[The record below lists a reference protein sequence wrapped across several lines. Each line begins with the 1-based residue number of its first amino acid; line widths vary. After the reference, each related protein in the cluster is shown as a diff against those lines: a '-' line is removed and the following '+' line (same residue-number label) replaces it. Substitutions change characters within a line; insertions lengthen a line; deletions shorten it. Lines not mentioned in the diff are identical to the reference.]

1 MKTFEWFVAWR
12 YLRAR
17 RKQTVISV
25 VTLISIL
32 GVMAGVAAMIVALS
46 INSGFRGHLQDK
58 LLRGTAHLNV
68 KPILSSEGIRN
79 PAELISKIRKVSG
92 IQSASAALYGPVL
105 MSTGSRQDGVML
117 KGIAVDDPL
126 VLAQFFQVRHG
137 DLSELASSGGKG
149 RIENHLAI
157 GVQLAERL
165 GVLVGDMVS
174 VFSDETTLTPLGEF
188 PLSRQFKVVAIFQ
201 SGLYDFDA
209 QWVFTALP
217 SAQRALGSGQRVSV
231 IECRV
236 RDIYQVDRIALEIKQ
251 LLGEGFET
259 IDWKELNRPVF
270 EALRLEKLVM
280 VVTIGLIVFV
290 AALNII
296 TTLTMMVM
304 EKTRDIA
311 VLMSMGATR
320 KAVRKIFIFQG
331 MTIGVVGSFW
341 GLIMGYTFCW
351 ICDRYQL
358 IRLQADVYSMTHVP
372 FNLSVV
378 DGVVVAGSA
387 IMISFLA
394 TLYPSGRA
402 AELNP
407 VEALRYE

>member
-32 GVMAGVAAMIVALS
+32 GVTAGVSAMIVALS
-46 INSGFRGHLQDK
+46 ISSGFRENLQDK
-58 LLRGTAHLNV
+58 LLKGTAHLNV
-68 KPILSSEGIRN
+68 KPVLSSEGIEN
-79 PAELISKIRKVSG
+79 PAELTSRIREVPG
-92 IQSASAALYGPVL
+92 IRSASAALYGPVL
-105 MSTGSRQDGVML
+105 MSTGSRQNGVML

-126 VLAQFFQVRHG
+126 VLAQFFQVRQG
-137 DLSELASSGGKG
+137 DLGRLAGNREG
-149 RIENHLAI
+149 RIRDRLAV
-157 GVQLAERL
+157 GVDLAERL
-165 GVLVGDMVS
+165 GLLVGDTVS

-188 PLSRQFKVVAIFQ
+188 PLRRRFEVVAIFQ

-209 QWVFTALP
+209 QWAFTALP
-217 SAQRALGSGQRVSV
+217 SAQRALGTGGRVSV

-236 RDIYQVDRIALEIKQ
+236 EDIYQVDRIALRIEQ

-259 IDWKELNRPVF
+259 IDWKDLNRPVF
-270 EALRLEKLVM
+270 EALRLERLVM

-331 MTIGVVGSFW
+331 VTIGVVGSFF
-341 GLIMGYTFCW
+341 GLVLGYALCW

-372 FNLSVV
+372 FNLSVA
-378 DGVVVAGSA
+378 DGVVVAVSA
-387 IMISFLA
+387 IMVSFLA

-407 VEALRYE
+407 VEALRHE

>member
-17 RKQTVISV
+17 RKQAVISV

-32 GVMAGVAAMIVALS
+32 GVTAGVAAMIVALS
-46 INSGFRGHLQDK
+46 ISSGFRENLQDK

-68 KPILSSEGIRN
+68 KPVLGSEGIGN
-79 PAELISKIRKVSG
+79 PEEVTSRIREVAG
-92 IQSASAALYGPVL
+92 IRSASAALYGPVL

-117 KGIAVDDPL
+117 KGIALDDPL
-126 VLAQFFQVRHG
+126 VRGQFFQVRTG
-137 DLSELASSGGKG
+137 DLGRLAASQEG
-149 RIENHLAI
+149 RTVDRLAV
-157 GVQLAERL
+157 GVELAERL
-165 GVLVGDMVS
+165 GLLVGDTVS
-174 VFSDETTLTPLGEF
+174 LFSDETALTPLGEF
-188 PLSRQFKVVAIFQ
+188 PLRRRFEVVAIFR

-209 QWVFTALP
+209 QWAFTALA
-217 SAQRALGSGQRVSV
+217 SAQRALGTGGRVSV

-236 RDIYQVDRIALEIKQ
+236 EDIHQVGRIALQ
-251 LLGEGFET
+251 VRQVLGEGFET
-259 IDWKELNRPVF
+259 IDWRELNRPVF
-270 EALRLEKLVM
+270 EALRLERLVM

-290 AALNII
+290 AALNIV

-320 KAVRKIFIFQG
+320 KAIRKIFVLQG
-331 MTIGVVGSFW
+331 VAIGVVGSFW
-341 GLIMGYTFCW
+341 GLMVGYALCW
-351 ICDRYQL
+351 ICDRYRL
-358 IRLQADVYSMTHVP
+358 IGLQADIYSMTHVP
-372 FNLSVV
+372 FNLSAA
-378 DGVVVAGSA
+378 DGVVVAASA
-387 IMISFLA
+387 VMVSFAA

-407 VEALRYE
+407 VEALRHE

>member
-32 GVMAGVAAMIVALS
+32 GVTAGVAAMVVALS
-46 INSGFRGHLQDK
+46 ISSGFRKNLQDK
-58 LLRGTAHLNV
+58 LLKGTAHLNV
-68 KPILSSEGIRN
+68 KPVLSSEGIGN
-79 PAELISKIRKVSG
+79 PAELTSKIRKVPG
-92 IQSASAALYGPVL
+92 IRSASAALYGPVL

-126 VLAQFFQVRHG
+126 VLAQFFQVRQG
-137 DLSELASSGGKG
+137 DLGRLAGNQEGPVED
-149 RIENHLAI
+149 RVAV
-157 GVQLAERL
+157 GVDLAERL
-165 GVLVGDMVS
+165 GLLIGDTVG

-188 PLSRQFKVVAIFQ
+188 PLRRRFKVVAIFQ

-209 QWVFTALP
+209 HWAFTALS
-217 SAQRALGSGQRVSV
+217 SAQRALGTGQRASV

-236 RDIYQVDRIALEIKQ
+236 EDIYQVERMALQIKQ
-251 LLGEGFET
+251 VLGEGFET

-280 VVTIGLIVFV
+280 VITIGLIVFV
-290 AALNII
+290 AALNIV

-311 VLMSMGATR
+311 ILMSMGATR

-331 MTIGVVGSFW
+331 VTIGVIGSFW
-341 GLIMGYTFCW
+341 GLIFGYSLCW
-351 ICDRYQL
+351 ICDRYRL

-372 FNLSVV
+372 FNLSVA
-378 DGVVVAGSA
+378 DGVAVAAAA
-387 IMISFLA
+387 IIISFLA
-394 TLYPSGRA
+394 TLYPSDRA
-402 AELNP
+402 AGLNP

>member
-1 MKTFEWFVAWR
+1 MTTFEWFVAWR

-32 GVMAGVAAMIVALS
+32 GVTAGVAAMVVALS
-46 INSGFRGHLQDK
+46 ISSGFRKNLQDK
-58 LLRGTAHLNV
+58 LLKGTAHLNV
-68 KPILSSEGIRN
+68 KPVLSSEGIGN
-79 PAELISKIRKVSG
+79 PAELTSRIRKVPG
-92 IQSASAALYGPVL
+92 IRSASAALYGPVL

-126 VLAQFFQVRHG
+126 VLAQFFQVRQG
-137 DLSELASSGGKG
+137 DLGRLAGNQEDPVED
-149 RIENHLAI
+149 RVAV
-157 GVQLAERL
+157 GVNLAERL
-165 GVLVGDMVS
+165 GLVVGDTVG

-188 PLSRQFKVVAIFQ
+188 PLRRRFKVVAIFR

-209 QWVFTALP
+209 QWAFTALS
-217 SAQRALGSGQRVSV
+217 SAQRALGTGQRVSV

-236 RDIYQVDRIALEIKQ
+236 EDIYQVDRMALQIKQ
-251 LLGEGFET
+251 VLGEGFET

-280 VVTIGLIVFV
+280 VITIGLIVFV
-290 AALNII
+290 AALNIV

-331 MTIGVVGSFW
+331 VTIGVIGSFW
-341 GLIMGYTFCW
+341 GLIFGYSLCW
-351 ICDRYQL
+351 ICDRYRL

-372 FNLSVV
+372 FNLSVA
-378 DGVVVAGSA
+378 DGVAVAAAA
-387 IMISFLA
+387 IIISFLA
-394 TLYPSGRA
+394 TLYPSDRA
-402 AELNP
+402 AGLNP

>member
-32 GVMAGVAAMIVALS
+32 GVTAGVAAMIVALS
-46 INSGFRGHLQDK
+46 ISSGFRESLQDK

-68 KPILSSEGIRN
+68 KPVLGSEGIGN
-79 PAELISKIRKVSG
+79 PEELTSRIREVPG
-92 IQSASAALYGPVL
+92 IRSASAALYGPVL

-126 VLAQFFQVRHG
+126 VRGQFFQVRKG
-137 DLSELASSGGKG
+137 DLGRLAGSEEGRMGDRLAV
-149 RIENHLAI
+149 
-157 GVQLAERL
+157 GVDLAERL
-165 GVLVGDMVS
+165 GLLVGDTVG
-174 VFSDETTLTPLGEF
+174 VFSDETSLTPLGEF
-188 PLSRQFKVVAIFQ
+188 PLRRRFEVVAIFQ

-209 QWVFTALP
+209 QWAFTALP
-217 SAQRALGSGQRVSV
+217 SAQRALGTGRRVSV

-236 RDIYQVDRIALEIKQ
+236 DDIYQVDRIALQIKQ
-251 LLGEGFET
+251 VLGEGFET

-270 EALRLEKLVM
+270 EALRLERLVM
-280 VVTIGLIVFV
+280 VVTIGLIVLV

-320 KAVRKIFIFQG
+320 KAIRKIFVLQG
-331 MTIGVVGSFW
+331 VTIGVVGSVW
-341 GLIMGYTFCW
+341 GLILGYALCW
-351 ICDRYQL
+351 ICDRYRL
-358 IRLQADVYSMTHVP
+358 IRLQADIYSMTHVP
-372 FNLSVV
+372 FNLSVA
-378 DGVVVAGSA
+378 DGVVVAASA
-387 IMISFLA
+387 IMVSFLA

>member
-32 GVMAGVAAMIVALS
+32 GVTAGVSAMIVALS
-46 INSGFRGHLQDK
+46 ISSGFRENLQDK
-58 LLRGTAHLNV
+58 LLKGTAHLNV
-68 KPILSSEGIRN
+68 KPVLSSEGIGN
-79 PAELISKIRKVSG
+79 PAELTSRIREVPG
-92 IQSASAALYGPVL
+92 IRSASAALYGPVL

-117 KGIAVDDPL
+117 KGIAVDDPP
-126 VLAQFFQVRHG
+126 VLDQFFQVRQG
-137 DLSELASSGGKG
+137 DLGRLAGSREG
-149 RIENHLAI
+149 RIRDRLAV
-157 GVQLAERL
+157 GVDLAERL
-165 GVLVGDMVS
+165 GLLVGDSVS
-174 VFSDETTLTPLGEF
+174 LFSDETTLTPLGEI
-188 PLSRQFKVVAIFQ
+188 PLRRRFEVVAIFQ

-209 QWVFTALP
+209 QWAFTALP
-217 SAQRALGSGQRVSV
+217 SAQRALGTGGRVSV

-236 RDIYQVDRIALEIKQ
+236 EDIYQVDRIALRVEQ

-259 IDWKELNRPVF
+259 IDWKDLNRPVF
-270 EALRLEKLVM
+270 EALRLERLVM

-320 KAVRKIFIFQG
+320 KAVRKIFVFQG
-331 MTIGVVGSFW
+331 VTIGVVGSFF
-341 GLIMGYTFCW
+341 GLVLGYALCW

-372 FNLSVV
+372 FNLSVA
-378 DGVVVAGSA
+378 DGVVVAVSA
-387 IMISFLA
+387 IMVSFLA

-407 VEALRYE
+407 VEALRHE

>member
-32 GVMAGVAAMIVALS
+32 GVTAGVSAMIVALS
-46 INSGFRGHLQDK
+46 ISSGFRENLQDK
-58 LLRGTAHLNV
+58 LLKGTAHLNV
-68 KPILSSEGIRN
+68 KPVLSSEGIGN
-79 PAELISKIRKVSG
+79 PAELTSRIREVPG
-92 IQSASAALYGPVL
+92 IRSASAALYGPVL

-117 KGIAVDDPL
+117 KGIAVDDPP
-126 VLAQFFQVRHG
+126 VLAQFFQVRQG
-137 DLSELASSGGKG
+137 DLGRLAGSREG
-149 RIENHLAI
+149 RIRDRLAV
-157 GVQLAERL
+157 GVDLAERL
-165 GVLVGDMVS
+165 GLLVGDSVS
-174 VFSDETTLTPLGEF
+174 LFSDETTLTPLGEI
-188 PLSRQFKVVAIFQ
+188 PLRRRFEVVAIFQ

-209 QWVFTALP
+209 QWAFTALP
-217 SAQRALGSGQRVSV
+217 SAQRALGTGGRVSV

-236 RDIYQVDRIALEIKQ
+236 EDIYQVDRIALRIEQ

-259 IDWKELNRPVF
+259 IDWKDLNRPVF
-270 EALRLEKLVM
+270 EALRLERLVM

-320 KAVRKIFIFQG
+320 KAVRKIFVFQG
-331 MTIGVVGSFW
+331 VTIGVVGSFF
-341 GLIMGYTFCW
+341 GLVLGYALCW

-372 FNLSVV
+372 FNLSVA
-378 DGVVVAGSA
+378 DGVVVAVSA
-387 IMISFLA
+387 IMVSFLA

-407 VEALRYE
+407 VEALRHE

>member
-1 MKTFEWFVAWR
+1 MTTFEWFVAWR

-32 GVMAGVAAMIVALS
+32 GVTAGVAAMVVALS
-46 INSGFRGHLQDK
+46 ISSGFRKNLQDK
-58 LLRGTAHLNV
+58 LLKGTAHLNV
-68 KPILSSEGIRN
+68 KPVLSSEGIGN
-79 PAELISKIRKVSG
+79 PAELTSKIRKVPG
-92 IQSASAALYGPVL
+92 IRSASAALYGPVL

-126 VLAQFFQVRHG
+126 VLAQFFQVRQG
-137 DLSELASSGGKG
+137 DLGRLAGNQEDPVED
-149 RIENHLAI
+149 RVAV
-157 GVQLAERL
+157 GVNLAERL
-165 GVLVGDMVS
+165 GLVVGDTVG

-188 PLSRQFKVVAIFQ
+188 PLRRRFKVVAIFR

-209 QWVFTALP
+209 QWAFTALS
-217 SAQRALGSGQRVSV
+217 SAQRALGTGQRVSV

-236 RDIYQVDRIALEIKQ
+236 EDIYQVDRMALQIKQ
-251 LLGEGFET
+251 VLGEGFET

-280 VVTIGLIVFV
+280 VITIGLIVLV

-331 MTIGVVGSFW
+331 VTIGVIGSFW
-341 GLIMGYTFCW
+341 GLIFGYSLCW
-351 ICDRYQL
+351 ICDRYRL

-372 FNLSVV
+372 FNLSVA
-378 DGVVVAGSA
+378 DGVAVAAAA
-387 IMISFLA
+387 IIISFLA
-394 TLYPSGRA
+394 TLYPSDRA
-402 AELNP
+402 AGLNP

>member
-32 GVMAGVAAMIVALS
+32 GVTAGVSAMIVALS
-46 INSGFRGHLQDK
+46 ISSGFRENLQDK
-58 LLRGTAHLNV
+58 LLKGTAHLNV
-68 KPILSSEGIRN
+68 KPVLSSEGIGN
-79 PAELISKIRKVSG
+79 PAELTSRIREVPG
-92 IQSASAALYGPVL
+92 IRSASAALYGPVL

-117 KGIAVDDPL
+117 KGIAVDDPP
-126 VLAQFFQVRHG
+126 VLAQFFQVRQG
-137 DLSELASSGGKG
+137 DLGRLAGSREG
-149 RIENHLAI
+149 RIRDRLAV
-157 GVQLAERL
+157 GVDLAERL
-165 GVLVGDMVS
+165 GLLVGDSVS
-174 VFSDETTLTPLGEF
+174 LFSDETTLTPLGEI
-188 PLSRQFKVVAIFQ
+188 PLRRRFEVVAIFQ

-209 QWVFTALP
+209 QWAFTALP
-217 SAQRALGSGQRVSV
+217 SAQRALGTGGRVSV

-236 RDIYQVDRIALEIKQ
+236 EDIYQVDRIALRIEQ

-259 IDWKELNRPVF
+259 IDWKDLNRPVF

-320 KAVRKIFIFQG
+320 KAVRKIFVFQG
-331 MTIGVVGSFW
+331 VTIGVVGSFW
-341 GLIMGYTFCW
+341 GLVLGYALCW

-372 FNLSVV
+372 FNLSVA
-378 DGVVVAGSA
+378 DGVVVAVSA
-387 IMISFLA
+387 IMVSFLA

-407 VEALRYE
+407 VEALRHE

>member
-32 GVMAGVAAMIVALS
+32 GVTAGVAAMVVALS
-46 INSGFRGHLQDK
+46 ISSGFRKNLQDK
-58 LLRGTAHLNV
+58 LLKGTAHLNV
-68 KPILSSEGIRN
+68 KPVLSSEGIGN
-79 PAELISKIRKVSG
+79 PAELTSKIRKVPG
-92 IQSASAALYGPVL
+92 IRSATAALYGPVL
-105 MSTGSRQDGVML
+105 MSTGSRQEGVML

-126 VLAQFFQVRHG
+126 VLAQFFQVRQG
-137 DLSELASSGGKG
+137 DLGRLAGNQEGPVED
-149 RIENHLAI
+149 RVAV
-157 GVQLAERL
+157 GVDLAERL
-165 GVLVGDMVS
+165 GLLIGDTVG

-188 PLSRQFKVVAIFQ
+188 PLRRRFKVVAIFQ

-209 QWVFTALP
+209 QWAFTALS
-217 SAQRALGSGQRVSV
+217 SAQRALGTGQRVSV

-236 RDIYQVDRIALEIKQ
+236 EDIYQVERMALQIKQ
-251 LLGEGFET
+251 VLGEGFET

-280 VVTIGLIVFV
+280 VITIGLIVFV

-331 MTIGVVGSFW
+331 
-341 GLIMGYTFCW
+341 
-351 ICDRYQL
+351 
-358 IRLQADVYSMTHVP
+358 
-372 FNLSVV
+372 
-378 DGVVVAGSA
+378 
-387 IMISFLA
+387 
-394 TLYPSGRA
+394 
-402 AELNP
+402 
-407 VEALRYE
+407 

>member
-17 RKQTVISV
+17 RKQTVISM

-32 GVMAGVAAMIVALS
+32 GVTAGVAAMIVALS
-46 INSGFRGHLQDK
+46 ISSGFRENLQDK

-68 KPILSSEGIRN
+68 TPVLGSEGIAN
-79 PAELISKIRKVSG
+79 PVELASRIREVPG
-92 IQSASAALYGPVL
+92 IRSASAALYGPVL

-126 VLAQFFQVRHG
+126 VLAQFFQVHRG
-137 DLSELASSGGKG
+137 NLGRLAGSEEGPIEDSLAV
-149 RIENHLAI
+149 
-157 GVQLAERL
+157 GVDLAERL
-165 GVLVGDMVS
+165 GILVGDRVG

-188 PLSRQFKVVAIFQ
+188 PLRRQFEVVAIFR

-209 QWVFTALP
+209 QWAFTALP
-217 SAQRALGSGQRVSV
+217 SAQRALGTGQRVSV

-236 RDIYQVDRIALEIKQ
+236 EDIYQVDRTALKIRQ

-270 EALRLEKLVM
+270 EALRLERLVM

-320 KAVRKIFIFQG
+320 RAVRKIFVFQG
-331 MTIGVVGSFW
+331 LAIGVVGSFW
-341 GLIMGYTFCW
+341 GLVLGYALCW
-351 ICDRYQL
+351 VCDRYRL

-372 FNLSVV
+372 FNLSLA
-378 DGVVVAGSA
+378 DGVVVAASA
-387 IMISFLA
+387 IMVSFLA

-402 AELNP
+402 AELDP
-407 VEALRYE
+407 VEALRHE

>member
-32 GVMAGVAAMIVALS
+32 GVTAGVSAMIVALS
-46 INSGFRGHLQDK
+46 ISSGFRENLQDK
-58 LLRGTAHLNV
+58 LLKGTAHLNV
-68 KPILSSEGIRN
+68 KPVLSSEGIGN
-79 PAELISKIRKVSG
+79 PAELTSRIREVPG
-92 IQSASAALYGPVL
+92 IRSASAALYGPVL

-117 KGIAVDDPL
+117 KGIAVDDPT
-126 VLAQFFQVRHG
+126 VLAQFFQVRQG
-137 DLSELASSGGKG
+137 DLGRLAGSREG
-149 RIENHLAI
+149 RIRDRLAV
-157 GVQLAERL
+157 GVDLAERL
-165 GVLVGDMVS
+165 GLLVGDTVS
-174 VFSDETTLTPLGEF
+174 LFSDETTLTPLGEI
-188 PLSRQFKVVAIFQ
+188 PLRRRFEVVAIFQ

-209 QWVFTALP
+209 QWAFTALP
-217 SAQRALGSGQRVSV
+217 SAQRALGTGGRVSV

-236 RDIYQVDRIALEIKQ
+236 EDIYQVDRIALRIEQ

-259 IDWKELNRPVF
+259 IDWKDLNRPVF
-270 EALRLEKLVM
+270 EALRLERLVM

-320 KAVRKIFIFQG
+320 KAVRKIFVFQG
-331 MTIGVVGSFW
+331 VTIGVVGSFF
-341 GLIMGYTFCW
+341 GLVLGYALCW

-372 FNLSVV
+372 FNLSVA
-378 DGVVVAGSA
+378 DGVVVAVSA
-387 IMISFLA
+387 IMVSFLA

-407 VEALRYE
+407 VEALRHE

>member
-32 GVMAGVAAMIVALS
+32 GVTAGVSAMIVALS
-46 INSGFRGHLQDK
+46 ISSGFRENLQDK
-58 LLRGTAHLNV
+58 LLKGTAHLNV
-68 KPILSSEGIRN
+68 KPVLSSEGIGN
-79 PAELISKIRKVSG
+79 PAELTSRIREVPG
-92 IQSASAALYGPVL
+92 IRSASAALYGPVL

-117 KGIAVDDPL
+117 KGIAVDDPP
-126 VLAQFFQVRHG
+126 VLAQFFQVRQG
-137 DLSELASSGGKG
+137 DLGRLAGSREG
-149 RIENHLAI
+149 RIRDRLAV
-157 GVQLAERL
+157 GVDLAERL
-165 GVLVGDMVS
+165 GLLVGDSVS
-174 VFSDETTLTPLGEF
+174 LFSDETTLTPLGEI
-188 PLSRQFKVVAIFQ
+188 PLRRRFEVVAIFQ

-209 QWVFTALP
+209 QWAFTALP
-217 SAQRALGSGQRVSV
+217 SAQRALGTGGRVSV

-236 RDIYQVDRIALEIKQ
+236 EDIYQVDRIALRIEQ

-259 IDWKELNRPVF
+259 IDWKDLNRPVF

-320 KAVRKIFIFQG
+320 KAVRKIFVFQG
-331 MTIGVVGSFW
+331 VTIGVVGSFF
-341 GLIMGYTFCW
+341 GLVLGYALCW

-372 FNLSVV
+372 FNLSVA
-378 DGVVVAGSA
+378 DGVVVAVSA
-387 IMISFLA
+387 IMVSFLA

-407 VEALRYE
+407 VEALRHE

>member
-32 GVMAGVAAMIVALS
+32 GVTAGVAAMIVALS
-46 INSGFRGHLQDK
+46 ISSGFRNSLQDK
-58 LLRGTAHLNV
+58 LLKGTAHLNV
-68 KPILSSEGIRN
+68 KPVLSSEGIGDA
-79 PAELISKIRKVSG
+79 AELTSRIREVPG
-92 IQSASAALYGPVL
+92 VRSASAALYGPVL
-105 MSTGSRQDGVML
+105 MSTGSRQAGIML
-117 KGIAVDDPL
+117 KGISVDDPL

-137 DLSELASSGGKG
+137 DLGLLESGEAGRTRDRLAV
-149 RIENHLAI
+149 
-157 GVQLAERL
+157 GVDLAERL
-165 GVLVGDMVS
+165 GLLVGDTVS

-188 PLSRQFKVVAIFQ
+188 PLRRRFKVVAIFQ

-209 QWVFTALP
+209 QWAFTALP
-217 SAQRALGSGQRVSV
+217 SAQRALGTGQRVSV

-236 RDIYQVDRIALEIKQ
+236 EDIYQVDRIALQVKQ
-251 LLGEGFET
+251 LLGERFET
-259 IDWKELNRPVF
+259 VDWKELNRPVF

-280 VVTIGLIVFV
+280 VVTIALIVFV

-331 MTIGVVGSFW
+331 VTIGIVGSFW
-341 GLIMGYTFCW
+341 GLAVGYALCW
-351 ICDRYQL
+351 VCDRYRL
-358 IRLQADVYSMTHVP
+358 IGLQADVYSMTHVP
-372 FNLSVV
+372 FDLSVA
-378 DGVVVAGSA
+378 DGGVVAASA
-387 IMISFLA
+387 IMVSFLA

-407 VEALRYE
+407 VEGLRHE

>member
-32 GVMAGVAAMIVALS
+32 GVTAGVAAMIVALS
-46 INSGFRGHLQDK
+46 ISSGFRENLQDK
-58 LLRGTAHLNV
+58 LLKGTAHLNV
-68 KPILSSEGIRN
+68 KPVLGSEGIEN
-79 PAELISKIRKVSG
+79 PEELTSRIREVPG
-92 IQSASAALYGPVL
+92 IRSASAALYGPVL

-126 VLAQFFQVRHG
+126 VRGQFFQVLKG
-137 DLSELASSGGKG
+137 DLGRLAAGEEG
-149 RIENHLAI
+149 RMDDHLAV
-157 GVQLAERL
+157 GVDLAERL
-165 GVLVGDMVS
+165 GLLVGDSVS
-174 VFSDETTLTPLGEF
+174 LFSDETALTPLGEF
-188 PLSRQFKVVAIFQ
+188 PLRRRFRVAAIYR

-209 QWVFTALP
+209 QWAFTALP
-217 SAQRALGSGQRVSV
+217 SAQRALGSGRRVSV

-236 RDIYQVDRIALEIKQ
+236 EDIYQVDRIALQIKQ
-251 LLGEGFET
+251 VLGEGFET

-270 EALRLEKLVM
+270 EALRLERLVM

-320 KAVRKIFIFQG
+320 KAIRKIFVLQG
-331 MTIGVVGSFW
+331 VTIGVVGSFW
-341 GLIMGYTFCW
+341 GLILGYTLCW
-351 ICDRYQL
+351 ICDRYRL
-358 IRLQADVYSMTHVP
+358 IGLQADIYSMTHVP
-372 FNLSVV
+372 FNLSAA
-378 DGVVVAGSA
+378 DGVVVAASA
-387 IMISFLA
+387 IMVSFLA

>member
-1 MKTFEWFVAWR
+1 MKTFEWYVAWR

-32 GVMAGVAAMIVALS
+32 GVTAGVSAMIVALS
-46 INSGFRGHLQDK
+46 VSSGFRENLQDK
-58 LLRGTAHLNV
+58 LLKGTAHLNV
-68 KPILSSEGIRN
+68 KPVLSSEGIGN
-79 PAELISKIRKVSG
+79 PAELASRIREVPG
-92 IQSASAALYGPVL
+92 IRSAAAALYGPVL

-137 DLSELASSGGKG
+137 DLGRLAGSEEG
-149 RIENHLAI
+149 RIRDRLAV
-157 GVQLAERL
+157 GVDLAERL
-165 GVLVGDMVS
+165 GLLVGDTVS

-188 PLSRQFKVVAIFQ
+188 PLRRRFEVVAIFQ

-209 QWVFTALP
+209 QWAFAALP
-217 SAQRALGSGQRVSV
+217 SAQRALGTGRRVSV

-236 RDIYQVDRIALEIKQ
+236 EDIYQVDRIALQVEQ

-259 IDWKELNRPVF
+259 IDWKDLNRPVF
-270 EALRLEKLVM
+270 EALRLERLVM

-320 KAVRKIFIFQG
+320 KAVRKIFVFQG
-331 MTIGVVGSFW
+331 VTIGVVGSFW
-341 GLIMGYTFCW
+341 GLVLGYALCW

-372 FNLSVV
+372 FNLSMA
-378 DGVVVAGSA
+378 DGVVVAASA
-387 IMISFLA
+387 IMVSFLA

-407 VEALRYE
+407 VEALRHE

>member
-32 GVMAGVAAMIVALS
+32 GVTAGVAAMVVALS
-46 INSGFRGHLQDK
+46 ISSGFRENLQDK
-58 LLRGTAHLNV
+58 LLKGTAHLNV
-68 KPILSSEGIRN
+68 KPVLSSEGIGN
-79 PAELISKIRKVSG
+79 PAELTSKIRKVPG
-92 IQSASAALYGPVL
+92 IRSASAALYGPVL

-126 VLAQFFQVRHG
+126 VLAQFFQVPQG
-137 DLSELASSGGKG
+137 DLGRLAGNEEGPVED
-149 RIENHLAI
+149 RVAV
-157 GVQLAERL
+157 GVNLAERL
-165 GVLVGDMVS
+165 GLVVGDTVG

-188 PLSRQFKVVAIFQ
+188 PLRRRFKVVAIFR

-209 QWVFTALP
+209 QWAFTALS
-217 SAQRALGSGQRVSV
+217 SAQRALGTGQRVSV

-236 RDIYQVDRIALEIKQ
+236 EDIYQVDRMAVQIKQ
-251 LLGEGFET
+251 VLGEGFET

-280 VVTIGLIVFV
+280 VITIGLIVFV
-290 AALNII
+290 AALNIV

-320 KAVRKIFIFQG
+320 KAVRRIFVFQG
-331 MTIGVVGSFW
+331 VTIGVIGSFW
-341 GLIMGYTFCW
+341 GLILGYSVCW
-351 ICDRYQL
+351 ICDRYRL

-372 FNLSVV
+372 FDLSAA
-378 DGVVVAGSA
+378 DGVAVAAAA
-387 IMISFLA
+387 IIISFLA
-394 TLYPSGRA
+394 TLYPSERA
-402 AELNP
+402 AVLNP

>member
-32 GVMAGVAAMIVALS
+32 GVTAGVSAMIVALS
-46 INSGFRGHLQDK
+46 ISSGFRENLQDK
-58 LLRGTAHLNV
+58 LLKGTAHLNV
-68 KPILSSEGIRN
+68 KPVLSSEGIEN
-79 PAELISKIRKVSG
+79 PAELTSRIREVPG
-92 IQSASAALYGPVL
+92 IRSASAALYGPVL

-117 KGIAVDDPL
+117 KGIAVDDPP
-126 VLAQFFQVRHG
+126 VLDQFFQVRQG
-137 DLSELASSGGKG
+137 DLGRLAGSREG
-149 RIENHLAI
+149 RIRDRLAV
-157 GVQLAERL
+157 GVDLAERL
-165 GVLVGDMVS
+165 GLLVGDSVS
-174 VFSDETTLTPLGEF
+174 LFSDETTLTPLGEI
-188 PLSRQFKVVAIFQ
+188 PLRRRFEVVAIFQ

-209 QWVFTALP
+209 QWAFTALP
-217 SAQRALGSGQRVSV
+217 SAQRALGTGGRVSV

-236 RDIYQVDRIALEIKQ
+236 EDIYQVDRIALRIEQ

-259 IDWKELNRPVF
+259 IDWKDLNRPVF
-270 EALRLEKLVM
+270 EALRLERLVM

-331 MTIGVVGSFW
+331 VTIGVVGSFF
-341 GLIMGYTFCW
+341 GLVLGYALCW

-372 FNLSVV
+372 FNLSVA
-378 DGVVVAGSA
+378 DGVVVAVSA
-387 IMISFLA
+387 IMVSFLA

-407 VEALRYE
+407 VEALRHE

>member
-32 GVMAGVAAMIVALS
+32 GVTAGVSAMIVALS
-46 INSGFRGHLQDK
+46 ISSGFRENLQDK
-58 LLRGTAHLNV
+58 LLKGTAHLNV
-68 KPILSSEGIRN
+68 KPVLSSEGIGN
-79 PAELISKIRKVSG
+79 PAELTSRIREVPG
-92 IQSASAALYGPVL
+92 IRSASAALYGPVL

-117 KGIAVDDPL
+117 KGIAVDDPP
-126 VLAQFFQVRHG
+126 VLDQFFQVRQG
-137 DLSELASSGGKG
+137 DLGRLAGSREG
-149 RIENHLAI
+149 RIRDRLAV
-157 GVQLAERL
+157 GVDLAERL
-165 GVLVGDMVS
+165 GLLVGDSVS
-174 VFSDETTLTPLGEF
+174 LFSDETTLTPLGEI
-188 PLSRQFKVVAIFQ
+188 PLRRRFEVVAIFQ

-209 QWVFTALP
+209 QWAFTALP
-217 SAQRALGSGQRVSV
+217 SAQRALGTGGRVSV

-236 RDIYQVDRIALEIKQ
+236 EDIYQVDRIALRIEQ

-259 IDWKELNRPVF
+259 IDWKDLNRPVF
-270 EALRLEKLVM
+270 EALRLERLVM

-320 KAVRKIFIFQG
+320 KAVRKIFVFQG
-331 MTIGVVGSFW
+331 VTIGVVGSFF
-341 GLIMGYTFCW
+341 GLVLGYALCW

-372 FNLSVV
+372 FNLSVA
-378 DGVVVAGSA
+378 DGVVVAVSA
-387 IMISFLA
+387 IMVSFLA

-407 VEALRYE
+407 VEALRHE

>member
-32 GVMAGVAAMIVALS
+32 GVTAGVSAMIVALS
-46 INSGFRGHLQDK
+46 ISSGFRENLQDK
-58 LLRGTAHLNV
+58 LLKGTAHLNV
-68 KPILSSEGIRN
+68 KPVLSSEGIEN
-79 PAELISKIRKVSG
+79 PAELTSRIREVPG
-92 IQSASAALYGPVL
+92 IRSASAALYGPVL

-117 KGIAVDDPL
+117 KGIAVDDPP
-126 VLAQFFQVRHG
+126 VLDQFFQVRQG
-137 DLSELASSGGKG
+137 DLGRLAGSREG
-149 RIENHLAI
+149 RIRDRLAV
-157 GVQLAERL
+157 GVDLAERL
-165 GVLVGDMVS
+165 GLLVGDSVS
-174 VFSDETTLTPLGEF
+174 LFSDETTLTPLGEI
-188 PLSRQFKVVAIFQ
+188 PLRRRFEVVAIFQ

-209 QWVFTALP
+209 QWAFTALP
-217 SAQRALGSGQRVSV
+217 SAQRALGTGGRVSV

-236 RDIYQVDRIALEIKQ
+236 EDIYQVDRIALRIEQ

-259 IDWKELNRPVF
+259 IDWKDLNRPVF
-270 EALRLEKLVM
+270 EALRLERLVM

-331 MTIGVVGSFW
+331 VTIGVVGSFF
-341 GLIMGYTFCW
+341 GLVLGYALCW

-372 FNLSVV
+372 FNLSVA
-378 DGVVVAGSA
+378 DGVAVAVSA
-387 IMISFLA
+387 IMVSFLA

-407 VEALRYE
+407 VEALRHE

>member
-32 GVMAGVAAMIVALS
+32 GVTAGVSAMIVALAIS
-46 INSGFRGHLQDK
+46 SGFRENLQDK
-58 LLRGTAHLNV
+58 LLKGTAHLNV
-68 KPILSSEGIRN
+68 KPVLSSEGIGN
-79 PAELISKIRKVSG
+79 PAELTSRIREVPG
-92 IQSASAALYGPVL
+92 IRSASAALYGPVL

-126 VLAQFFQVRHG
+126 VPAQFFQVRQG
-137 DLSELASSGGKG
+137 DLGRLAGSREG
-149 RIENHLAI
+149 RFQDRLAV
-157 GVQLAERL
+157 GVDLAERL
-165 GVLVGDMVS
+165 GLLVGDTVS
-174 VFSDETTLTPLGEF
+174 LFSDETTLTPLGEF
-188 PLSRQFKVVAIFQ
+188 PLRRRFEVVAIFQ

-209 QWVFTALP
+209 QWAFTALP
-217 SAQRALGSGQRVSV
+217 SAQRALGTGRRVSV

-236 RDIYQVDRIALEIKQ
+236 EDIYQVDRIALRIEQ

-259 IDWKELNRPVF
+259 IDWKDLNRPVF

-320 KAVRKIFIFQG
+320 KAVRKIFVFQG
-331 MTIGVVGSFW
+331 VTIGVVGSFW
-341 GLIMGYTFCW
+341 GLVLGYAVCW

-372 FNLSVV
+372 FNLSLA
-378 DGVVVAGSA
+378 DGAVVAASA
-387 IMISFLA
+387 IMVSYLA

-407 VEALRYE
+407 VEALRHE

>member
-1 MKTFEWFVAWR
+1 MKMFEWFVAWR

-17 RKQTVISV
+17 RKQTVLSV

-32 GVMAGVAAMIVALS
+32 GVTAGVAAMIVALS
-46 INSGFRGHLQDK
+46 ISSGFRENLQDK

-68 KPILSSEGIRN
+68 KPVLGSEGIGN
-79 PAELISKIRKVSG
+79 PEELTSRIREVAG
-92 IQSASAALYGPVL
+92 VRSASAALYGPVL

-126 VLAQFFQVRHG
+126 VRGQFFQVRNG
-137 DLSELASSGGKG
+137 DLGRLAGSEEGPGGDRLAV
-149 RIENHLAI
+149 
-157 GVQLAERL
+157 GVDLAERL
-165 GVLVGDMVS
+165 GLLVGDTVS
-174 VFSDETTLTPLGEF
+174 VFSDETALSPLGEF
-188 PLSRQFKVVAIFQ
+188 PLRRRFTVVAIFQ

-209 QWVFTALP
+209 QWAFTALP
-217 SAQRALGSGQRVSV
+217 SAQRALGAGRRVSV
-231 IECRV
+231 IECRLE
-236 RDIYQVDRIALEIKQ
+236 DIYQVERVALQIRQ
-251 LLGEGFET
+251 VLGEGFET

-280 VVTIGLIVFV
+280 VITIGLIVLV

-320 KAVRKIFIFQG
+320 QAVRRIFVFQG
-331 MTIGVVGSFW
+331 VTIGIVGSFW
-341 GLIMGYTFCW
+341 GLTLGYAACW
-351 ICDRYQL
+351 ICDRYRL
-358 IRLQADVYSMTHVP
+358 IGLQADIYSMTHVP
-372 FNLSVV
+372 FNLTVT
-378 DGVVVAGSA
+378 DGVVVAASA
-387 IMISFLA
+387 ILVSFLA

-407 VEALRYE
+407 VEALRHE

>member
-32 GVMAGVAAMIVALS
+32 GVTAGVAAMIVALS
-46 INSGFRGHLQDK
+46 ISSGFRENLQDK
-58 LLRGTAHLNV
+58 LLKGTAHLNV
-68 KPILSSEGIRN
+68 KPVLGSEGIAN
-79 PAELISKIRKVSG
+79 PEELASRIREVPG
-92 IQSASAALYGPVL
+92 IRSASAALYGPVL

-126 VLAQFFQVRHG
+126 VRGQFFQVLKGELGRLAASQEGGMG
-137 DLSELASSGGKG
+137 D
-149 RIENHLAI
+149 HLAV
-157 GVQLAERL
+157 GVDLAERL
-165 GVLVGDMVS
+165 GLLVGDSVS
-174 VFSDETTLTPLGEF
+174 VFSDETALTPLGEF
-188 PLSRQFKVVAIFQ
+188 PLRRRFRVVAIYE

-209 QWVFTALP
+209 QWAFTALP
-217 SAQRALGSGQRVSV
+217 SAQRALGTGQRVSV

-236 RDIYQVDRIALEIKQ
+236 EDIYQVDRIALNIKQ
-251 LLGEGFET
+251 VLGEGFET

-320 KAVRKIFIFQG
+320 KAIRKIFVLQG
-331 MTIGVVGSFW
+331 VTIGVVGSFW
-341 GLIMGYTFCW
+341 GLILGYALCW
-351 ICDRYQL
+351 ICDRYRL
-358 IRLQADVYSMTHVP
+358 IGLQADIYSMTHVP
-372 FNLSVV
+372 FNLSAA
-378 DGVVVAGSA
+378 DGVVVAASA
-387 IMISFLA
+387 IMVSFLA